1 MRLLALSEHN
11 TEAKKQGVC
20 GENRGGCGENLKFSG
35 EKLKFA
41 GEKKSNHHTT
51 QHVLSPAQ
59 IKARKV
65 SAAGTVVEHGH
76 CFSLHDGINRQIDG
90 LECAEENQSKLS
102 VLASVAETARGS
114 QCAVEEQLRP
124 GMPQQLLDL
133 TEPAAASPRIWAG
146 PAGRY
151 A

>member
-59 IKARKV
+59 IKADCNQLINHLKIKV
-65 SAAGTVVEHGH
+65 FFNLFDIVHLIIQ
-76 CFSLHDGINRQIDG
+76 C
-90 LECAEENQSKLS
+90 
-102 VLASVAETARGS
+102 SVASDSEAQNPSG
-114 QCAVEEQLRP
+114 Q
-124 GMPQQLLDL
+124 
-133 TEPAAASPRIWAG
+133 ASA
-146 PAGRY
+146 
-151 A
+151 